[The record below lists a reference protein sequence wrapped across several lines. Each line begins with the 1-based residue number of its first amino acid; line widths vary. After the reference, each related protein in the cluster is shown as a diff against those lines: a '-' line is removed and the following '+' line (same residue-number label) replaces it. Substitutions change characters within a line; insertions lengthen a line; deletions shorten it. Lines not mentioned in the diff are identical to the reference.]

1 MFFCPVVT
9 GCWGAWMNVL
19 LPCGDGVLGGLYEC
33 SFGGFL
39 EGRGYLEGGVSG

>member
-1 MFFCPVVT
+1 MVT